1 MKRRDKLIKELV
13 TIIESDVTTADI
25 TYMINSLKRRVV
37 ASSVV
42 SMKQIEESEE

>member
-1 MKRRDKLIKELV
+1 MKKRDRLIKELV

-25 TYMINSLKRRVV
+25 NDMISSLKRRVV

-42 SMKQIEESEE
+42 LMKKIEESEE